1 MDDKGLLLIAQLF
14 FLFSF
19 WLTHGKWSSQAKD
32 QTQVAASAMPDP
44 LIRCAG
50 LRLEA
55 ASWCCRHRANPVAS
69 QQGHS

>member
-32 QTQVAASAMPDP
+32 QIWATVVTYPQ
-44 LIRCAG
+44 L
-50 LRLEA
+50 
-55 ASWCCRHRANPVAS
+55 
-69 QQGHS
+69 